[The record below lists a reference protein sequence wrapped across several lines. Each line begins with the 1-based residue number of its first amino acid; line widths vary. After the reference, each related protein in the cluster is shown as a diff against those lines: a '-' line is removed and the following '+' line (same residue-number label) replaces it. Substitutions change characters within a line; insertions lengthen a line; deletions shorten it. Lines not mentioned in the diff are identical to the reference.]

1 MLSQKEKIELDKL
14 IKSYDSKDNTQEIRK
29 LKHSKQIRADVAK
42 IIELK
47 KKYSRLKYESIEK
60 MAIKQA
66 NFLWSKYTNI
76 FIKLMKDKLNVNTLY
91 QFISVLEMIE
101 DGKLDQNEASVQVG
115 SILKK
120 LYIDSALY
128 ENKINTKNN
137 DKKSK
142 KTKRKVKNIS
152 WKDFKERENL
162 K

>member
-1 MLSQKEKIELDKL
+1 MLSQEQKMNLDKL
-14 IKSYDSKDNTQEIRK
+14 IKSYDSKDNTEKIRK
-29 LKHSKQIRADVAK
+29 LKHSKLIRADVAK

-66 NFLWSKYTNI
+66 SFLWTNYTNI
-76 FIKLMKDKLNVNTLY
+76 FIKLMKDKLNIQTLY
-91 QFISVLEMIE
+91 QFVSILEMIE
-101 DGKLDQNEASVQVG
+101 QGKLDQNEASVQIG

-120 LYIDSALY
+120 LYIDSAIY
-128 ENKINTKNN
+128 ENKTNTKNN

-152 WKDFKERENL
+152 WNEFKKKEL
-162 K
+162 KE